1 MNILWI
7 ITLSS
12 NNTQRQP
19 YPNPKSASFKFA
31 PSMDSSFFFLPNK
44 PITESHEFNLHKDLE
59 RELTP
64 ILIIF
69 VIHNTI
75 FVTAIFIKSYVI
87 ESKFIKFCSSYFV
100 NAILVKSIFVKFSFV
115 KSTLV
120 KSIFVKFCSSYFVN
134 AILVKS
140 IFVKFCSSYF
150 VTAIFVKFS
159 FVKYIFAI
167 TRY

>member
-100 NAILVKSIFVKFSFV
+100 NAILVKSILVKFSF
-115 KSTLV
+115 V

-134 AILVKS
+134 
-140 IFVKFCSSYF
+140 
-150 VTAIFVKFS
+150 TIFVKFS